1 MGATNFEIHLSGYPD
16 SGHPLPLAELTQEE
30 KELAQKF
37 GVTEEQFQRSKLAL
51 AEKADRIRA
60 RAVELGNLV
69 VSVLEPL
76 GAGYRLESL
85 ARNIDTLSW
94 TLRIQT
100 PIGPVNVPL
109 SWELVDDVLDY
120 GTKTEFNRLRN
131 MVWFGINRPELI
143 FEKR

>member
-1 MGATNFEIHLSGYPD
+1 MGATNFEIYLSGYPE
-16 SGHPLPLAELTQEE
+16 SARPLPLAELTQEE

-37 GVTEEQFQRSKLAL
+37 GVAEEQFQRSKLAL

-69 VSVLEPL
+69 VTILEPL
-76 GAGYRLESL
+76 GSGYRLESL

-100 PIGPVNVPL
+100 PVGPVNVPL

-120 GTKTEFNRLRN
+120 RTKTEFNRLRN

-143 FEKR
+143 FEST